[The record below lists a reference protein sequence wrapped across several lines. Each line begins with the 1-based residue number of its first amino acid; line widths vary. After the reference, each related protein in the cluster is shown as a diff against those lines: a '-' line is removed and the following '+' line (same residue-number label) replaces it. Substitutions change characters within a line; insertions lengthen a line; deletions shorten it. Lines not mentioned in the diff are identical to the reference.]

1 MSEFNP
7 AVEPKLSAEPR
18 PSTVRVSTAPW
29 WQRPYVA
36 GLSLPW
42 LIGIVLILG
51 LTGWYLFA
59 PAKTTP
65 VNRLA
70 FQDDFEQQ
78 PAPAAGPVSTPAVS
92 TLSAPASDLG
102 QFKNEVAAMIG
113 GLRTYAEV
121 NRTAIQRLSE
131 TVKAQGAAEQAL
143 QQQVAEAQAQNSVLS
158 ARVSF
163 LEGRPGA
170 MNTTQRGSKPPAQA
184 RSPLTGMHVQAIQT
198 GMAWV
203 YWQDQ
208 TWAVSTGDRL
218 GQVTV
223 TGIDAPAR
231 EVRTNAGTIK

>member
-42 LIGIVLILG
+42 LVGIVLILG
-51 LTGWYLFA
+51 VTGWYLFA

-78 PAPAAGPVSTPAVS
+78 PAPAAGPVTTRNEAV
-92 TLSAPASDLG
+92 PASDVG
-102 QFKNEVAAMIG
+102 QFKNEVATMIG
-113 GLRTYAEV
+113 GVRTYAEV
-121 NRTAIQRLSE
+121 NRNAIQRLSE
-131 TVKAQGAAEQAL
+131 TVKAQGAAQQTL
-143 QQQVAEAQAQNSVLS
+143 QQQLAEAQAQNSFLS
-158 ARVSF
+158 ARITF

-170 MNTTQRGSKPPAQA
+170 MTSAQRAGKPAATA
-184 RSPLTGMHVQAIQT
+184 RSPLTGMHVQAIQN

-231 EVRTNAGTIK
+231 EVQTSAGTIK

>member
-18 PSTVRVSTAPW
+18 TSTVRVSTAPW

-42 LIGIVLILG
+42 LVGIVLILG
-51 LTGWYLFA
+51 LAAWYLFA

-70 FQDDFEQQ
+70 FQDDFEQL
-78 PAPAAGPVSTPAVS
+78 PAPAAGPVAVRNE
-92 TLSAPASDLG
+92 AVPASDLG
-102 QFKNEVAAMIG
+102 QFKNEVATMIG
-113 GLRTYAEV
+113 GVRTYAEV
-121 NRTAIQRLSE
+121 NRDAIQRLSE
-131 TVKAQGAAEQAL
+131 TVKAQGAAQQTL
-143 QQQVAEAQAQNSVLS
+143 QQQLAEAQAQNCLLS
-158 ARVSF
+158 ARITF

-170 MNTTQRGSKPPAQA
+170 MTTTQRGSKPAVKA
-184 RSPLTGMHVQAIQT
+184 RSPLTGMRVQSIQN

-223 TGIDAPAR
+223 TAINAPRR
-231 EVRTNAGTIK
+231 EVQTSAGTIK

>member
-7 AVEPKLSAEPR
+7 AVEPRLSAEPR

-42 LIGIVLILG
+42 LVGIVLILG

-78 PAPAAGPVSTPAVS
+78 PAPAAGPVAVRNE
-92 TLSAPASDLG
+92 AVPASDLG
-102 QFKNEVAAMIG
+102 QFKNEVATMIG
-113 GLRTYAEV
+113 GVRTYAEV
-121 NRTAIQRLSE
+121 NRNAIQRLSE
-131 TVKAQGAAEQAL
+131 TVKAQGAAQQTL
-143 QQQVAEAQAQNSVLS
+143 QQQLAEAQAQNSLLS
-158 ARVSF
+158 ARITF

-170 MNTTQRGSKPPAQA
+170 MASAQRADKPATKA
-184 RSPLTGMHVQAIQT
+184 RSPLTGMHVQAIQN

>member
-42 LIGIVLILG
+42 LVGIVLILG
-51 LTGWYLFA
+51 VTGWYLFA

-78 PAPAAGPVSTPAVS
+78 PAPAAGPVTTRNEAV
-92 TLSAPASDLG
+92 PASDLG
-102 QFKNEVAAMIG
+102 QFKNEVATMIG
-113 GLRTYAEV
+113 GVRTYAEV
-121 NRTAIQRLSE
+121 NRNAIQRLSE
-131 TVKAQGAAEQAL
+131 TVKAQGAAQQTL
-143 QQQVAEAQAQNSVLS
+143 QQQLAEAQAQNSLLS
-158 ARVSF
+158 ARITF

-170 MNTTQRGSKPPAQA
+170 MASAQRAGKPVAKA
-184 RSPLTGMHVQAIQT
+184 RSPLTGMHVQAIQN

-231 EVRTNAGTIK
+231 EVQTSAGTIK

>member
-42 LIGIVLILG
+42 LVGIVLILG
-51 LTGWYLFA
+51 VTGWYLFA

-78 PAPAAGPVSTPAVS
+78 PAPAAGPVTTRNEAV
-92 TLSAPASDLG
+92 PASDLG
-102 QFKNEVAAMIG
+102 QFKNEVATMIG
-113 GLRTYAEV
+113 GVRTYAEV
-121 NRTAIQRLSE
+121 NRNAIQRLSE
-131 TVKAQGAAEQAL
+131 TVKAQGAAQQTL
-143 QQQVAEAQAQNSVLS
+143 QQQLAEAQAQNSLLS
-158 ARVSF
+158 ARITF

-170 MNTTQRGSKPPAQA
+170 MASAQRAGKPAAKA
-184 RSPLTGMHVQAIQT
+184 RSPLIGMHVQAIQN

-231 EVRTNAGTIK
+231 EVQTSAGTIK

>member
-7 AVEPKLSAEPR
+7 LVEPKLSAEPR

-42 LIGIVLILG
+42 LVGIVLILG

-78 PAPAAGPVSTPAVS
+78 PAPAAGPVAVRNE
-92 TLSAPASDLG
+92 AVPASDLG
-102 QFKNEVAAMIG
+102 QFKNEVATMIG
-113 GLRTYAEV
+113 GVRTYAEV
-121 NRTAIQRLSE
+121 NRNAIQRLSE
-131 TVKAQGAAEQAL
+131 MVKAQGAAQQTL
-143 QQQVAEAQAQNSVLS
+143 QQQLAEAQAQNSLLS
-158 ARVSF
+158 ARITF

-170 MNTTQRGSKPPAQA
+170 MASAQRAGTPAAKA
-184 RSPLTGMHVQAIQT
+184 RSPLTGMHVQAIQN

-231 EVRTNAGTIK
+231 EVRTSAGTIK

>member
-18 PSTVRVSTAPW
+18 PSNLRVSTAPW
-29 WQRPYVA
+29 WQRPYLM

-51 LTGWYLFA
+51 LAGWYLFA

-78 PAPAAGPVSTPAVS
+78 QPAPAAGPIAVRNE
-92 TLSAPASDLG
+92 AVPASDLG
-102 QFKNEVAAMIG
+102 QFKNEVAAMVG
-113 GLRTYAEV
+113 GVRTYAEV

-131 TVKAQGAAEQAL
+131 TVKAQGAAQQTL
-143 QQQVAEAQAQNSVLS
+143 QQQLAEAQAQNSLLS
-158 ARVSF
+158 ARITF

-170 MNTTQRGSKPPAQA
+170 LASNQRAGKPAA
-184 RSPLTGMHVQAIQT
+184 KVRSPLTGMHVQAIQT

-208 TWAVSTGDRL
+208 TWAVSTGDHL

-223 TGIDAPAR
+223 TGINAPAR
-231 EVRTNAGTIK
+231 EVLTSAGTIK